1 MIGFLYDLRKK
12 LSSKFSR
19 SELNRR
25 TPENEGETLD
35 VYVSVE
41 TIRVIA
47 YVNFFIMVI
56 CAVVLNKVL
65 VTPKLAEGDGTTCG
79 PYNGKFGDE
88 MGILPGDGFNVST
101 GSHLVRLF
109 GYNNICANWDYSPSR
124 EITAMIYPIFEY
136 ALLIYL
142 FFEGVQAKLYFK
154 KGWVSKTYYRVFK
167 IFFVPMII
175 GCAWFRMIFVC
186 IAYERPNHHTAGFF
200 CLQITLVMVA
210 IMNTYF
216 MIDSK
221 AEYAWLGGRKGTV
234 TVATTYIVL
243 NLIISP
249 IKLYLTAN
257 IVFLAAPAK
266 WSLYSIGGTKAG
278 QVVDN
283 FWFVFNAV
291 IPLLVGFLRS
301 LSEPSLMIKVD
312 CRPSAY
318 SSADGAII
326 EKTGDVEKEEGAK
339 VIEPAAT
346 PEAVASA

>member
-1 MIGFLYDLRKK
+1 
-12 LSSKFSR
+12 
-19 SELNRR
+19 
-25 TPENEGETLD
+25 
-35 VYVSVE
+35 
-41 TIRVIA
+41 
-47 YVNFFIMVI
+47 
-56 CAVVLNKVL
+56 
-65 VTPKLAEGDGTTCG
+65 
-79 PYNGKFGDE
+79 
-88 MGILPGDGFNVST
+88 
-101 GSHLVRLF
+101 
-109 GYNNICANWDYSPSR
+109 
-124 EITAMIYPIFEY
+124 
-136 ALLIYL
+136 
-142 FFEGVQAKLYFK
+142 
-154 KGWVSKTYYRVFK
+154 
-167 IFFVPMII
+167 
-175 GCAWFRMIFVC
+175 
-186 IAYERPNHHTAGFF
+186 
-200 CLQITLVMVA
+200 
-210 IMNTYF
+210 

-266 WSLYSIGGTKAG
+266 WSLNNIGGTKAG

-283 FWFVFNAV
+283 IWFVFNAV

-318 SSADGAII
+318 SSADRAII